1 MDKKSKKTTSSLE
14 PKKIGR
20 PTLYQPKFCEMLIK
34 HMSSGLSFESFAAV
48 IDVDSDTLYK
58 WSQEDGE
65 QFKAGFF
72 EAKRIAFSKNLLWWE
87 KEGIDGLWNTKKG
100 SFNSSNFIFQMKNRH
115 KWRDK
120 QPDEEVRTVVQP
132 LIIESPIAGKSFE
145 IKTMEGKTQ

>member
-1 MDKKSKKTTSSLE
+1 
-14 PKKIGR
+14 
-20 PTLYQPKFCEMLIK
+20 
-34 HMSSGLSFESFAAV
+34 MSSGLSFESFAAV